1 MLFNLNSNSFIR
13 TMCICIW
20 FYKKEEE
27 EKKTEFKA
35 LKDNNHLDQNVK
47 MVNWRGNSSLE

>member
-47 MVNWRGNSSLE
+47 MVN